1 LLVVMALR
9 CWRLALALA
18 AVAGGL
24 SFGCPVPAAAS
35 AAPTYFATTGF
46 AIDDP
51 AFLDYFDH
59 RGGVATF
66 GYPIS
71 RRFTFEGFPVQM
83 FQRAIMQRYP
93 DGHVQLLNVLDPAM
107 FPYTRVNGATFPA
120 ADSALVRSAPAVG
133 SANYGP
139 AILRWIA
146 STAPDRW
153 QGLPVGFDRRFLA
166 TVPAAAVRPGSPAG
180 AVASAG
186 FDLEV
191 WGVPTSAPAYDPN
204 NHAVVYQRFQR
215 GILQYDAIT
224 GRTQGVLL
232 ADYFKSI
239 LLGTNLPAD
248 LRAAAA
254 TSPYYAQYDPSGPG
268 WVARPSQL
276 PATDLTDAFVPDGP
290 TQAVVAGVP
299 VLAAA
304 PVKTGSGAAP
314 LVDAWSVA
322 VVDGD
327 SGALLY
333 GKDPHRRLAPASIT
347 KIFTALVALE
357 RGDLHQEIR
366 VQFDQ
371 AGLTAAGSTV
381 MGIRPGETYSLEDLL
396 YGLMLPSGGDAAE
409 AIANAVGGS
418 QAGFVALM
426 NQEAAGLGLNDSH
439 FTNPH
444 GLDAPGL
451 YSSAYDM
458 ALAARYGMARY
469 PEFRA
474 LAQARTWTVHGSRSF
489 PVYNLNRFL
498 WSYPGA
504 DGVKIGYDDN
514 AGKTIVASATR
525 HGHRVFV
532 VLMHCGDIVNDS
544 VPLFNWAFANFSW
557 PTRTSPL
564 PTPTAVL
571 PPAPS
576 ATAAPVVA
584 LPAPA
589 PVVPAATTPA
599 GA

>member
-1 LLVVMALR
+1 VQRVTFFGMAALLAGMSYAVVTLI
-9 CWRLALALA
+9 
-18 AVAGGL
+18 
-24 SFGCPVPAAAS
+24 
-35 AAPTYFATTGF
+35 FAH
-46 AIDDP
+46 P
-51 AFLDYFDH
+51 
-59 RGGVATF
+59 
-66 GYPIS
+66 
-71 RRFTFEGFPVQM
+71 
-83 FQRAIMQRYP
+83 
-93 DGHVQLLNVLDPAM
+93 
-107 FPYTRVNGATFPA
+107 
-120 ADSALVRSAPAVG
+120 VRSNG
-133 SANYGP
+133 LDG
-139 AILRWIA
+139 A
-146 STAPDRW
+146 SPSPLSSPGQLASVVLTPTVVVTATPQPTDTPVSNTPTP
-153 QGLPVGFDRRFLA
+153 LP
-166 TVPAAAVRPGSPAG
+166 
-180 AVASAG
+180 
-186 FDLEV
+186 
-191 WGVPTSAPAYDPN
+191 PT
-204 NHAVVYQRFQR
+204 
-215 GILQYDAIT
+215 
-224 GRTQGVLL
+224 
-232 ADYFKSI
+232 
-239 LLGTNLPAD
+239 
-248 LRAAAA
+248 
-254 TSPYYAQYDPSGPG
+254 
-268 WVARPSQL
+268 
-276 PATDLTDAFVPDGP
+276 P
-290 TQAVVAGVP
+290 TP
-299 VLAAA
+299 TIAA
-304 PVKTGSGAAP
+304 PVKTGSAAAP